1 MVQRSPAKYNRRRRP
16 KRFSKC
22 VTWVIHTKGSFTFT
36 GTPVCGAGALLLL
49 LLLQV
54 VGVTR
59 QDKMTLSFSS
69 TASPPST
76 TINNSIKQIY
86 INYKHDIHMGKYRIK
101 FYLILPRLTYHKRE
115 KHIELHPKA
124 VTVSVT
130 VSLTVSVLKK
140 SIPIRNCKEI
150 LTQAQ
155 PCTVHQCTCS
165 TNKYIQR

>member
-1 MVQRSPAKYNRRRRP
+1 
-16 KRFSKC
+16 
-22 VTWVIHTKGSFTFT
+22 
-36 GTPVCGAGALLLL
+36 
-49 LLLQV
+49 
-54 VGVTR
+54 
-59 QDKMTLSFSS
+59 
-69 TASPPST
+69 
-76 TINNSIKQIY
+76 
-86 INYKHDIHMGKYRIK
+86 MGKYRIK

-130 VSLTVSVLKK
+130 VSVTVTVTVTVSVLKK